1 MVGWKA
7 KSQKQKQNPHQ
18 IYIWMQTPG
27 SLANKQSSILYIVS
41 MSALQVQWQSCGI
54 VGVFPAAGEHFY
66 SEKFYETLI

>member
-27 SLANKQSSILYIVS
+27 SLANKQSSILYIGSISAGAVARLWDSWCVS
-41 MSALQVQWQSCGI
+41 RSW
-54 VGVFPAAGEHFY
+54 
-66 SEKFYETLI
+66 